1 MNLLLD
7 TCTFIWVVS
16 EPTKLPASALAYF
29 QDPANI
35 CYLSSVST
43 WEIGVLAGLGR
54 MHFAEPVERFVPRM
68 RRLQRIR
75 PLRLLESAALLSA
88 KLPQHHRDPFD
99 RMLIC
104 QAIAHGMT
112 ILTPDEKI
120 AKYAVPVL
128 W

>member
-1 MNLLLD
+1 MKLLLD

-16 EPTKLPASALAYF
+16 DPTKLSASALAHF
-29 QDPANI
+29 QDLANI

-43 WEIGVLAGLGR
+43 WEIGVLTGLGR
-54 MHFAEPVERFVPRM
+54 MHFSEPIERYIPRM

-75 PLRLLESAALLSA
+75 PLRLLESATLLSSN
-88 KLPQHHRDPFD
+88 LPPHHRDPFD

-104 QAIAHGMT
+104 QAMAHGMT
-112 ILTPDEKI
+112 LLTPDTQI
-120 AKYAVPVL
+120 AKYSAPVI